1 MAYATIDESNLPI
14 VLITF
19 GEKEPTREEFDEYL
33 NAMYDIY
40 ARRQPV
46 CFVFDATKVKYLGS
60 EFRIRQGNWLKQ
72 NKELIGEVQRCL
84 IFVIPNMMVRFIL
97 DAVLL
102 ITSLPAPYVVVK
114 SVEEGFIEAAKRLQ
128 LPQNV

>member
-19 GEKEPTREEFDEYL
+19 SEVEPTHETFDAYL
-33 NAMYDIY
+33 DAMYNIY

-46 CFVFDATKVKYLGS
+46 SFVFDATRVKYLGS
-60 EFRIRQGNWLKQ
+60 EFRIKQGNWLKQ
-72 NKELIGEVQRCL
+72 HKDLIGEVQKCMV
-84 IFVIPNMMVRFIL
+84 FVIPNIMVRFIL

-102 ITSLPAPYVVVK
+102 ITPLPAPYVLVK
-114 SVEEGFIEAAKRLQ
+114 SVEEGLAEAAKRLQ
-128 LPQNV
+128 LPQNR